1 MTVGNQEQV
10 GLEVAVE
17 CRDSVLRT
25 VVSWR
30 LLHELE
36 LATANAH
43 LPSTK
48 ECWKEWM
55 LQTACIRAKNLPGS
69 ECEKGL
75 LPHAE
80 IFWFQKIM

>member
-48 ECWKEWM
+48 EY
-55 LQTACIRAKNLPGS
+55 
-69 ECEKGL
+69 
-75 LPHAE
+75 
-80 IFWFQKIM
+80 